1 MGVKERRENGNGN
14 GIGIR
19 MKEGREN
26 EAGYG

>member
-19 MKEGREN
+19 MKEGREK